1 MCFFR
6 HVQRSFR
13 FQDVLFILFLEALSE
28 DISAISDPL
37 RGELSE
43 SSQTS
48 ERGMR
53 LFY

>member
-13 FQDVLFILFLEALSE
+13 FQDVLCVLFLEALSE
-28 DISAISDPL
+28 DISAISDIL
-37 RGELSE
+37 GGEPFELP
-43 SSQTS
+43 QTF